1 MENRL
6 SPAQRQTVAR
16 QDAPFLAMG
25 LVAGNSHSFEAHL
38 RQAARLF
45 ADRQTSAS
53 PSGRLVRHITDLFER
68 SVPES
73 ARARLACRNG
83 CAFCCH
89 QPVRVS
95 AAEAFFLAGQVRER
109 PDTAAHVHET
119 ALALA
124 GRDPEAPRA
133 AWKAAWPRC
142 PLLDQGDGCSV
153 HAARALSCHGQVSL
167 DVEDCKISFAAG
179 GAWSV
184 REPAF
189 YDDLRNSWRLILQA
203 ALRLNGLSD
212 AHYELNAALDLVLH
226 TENAEKRWLGGENIF
241 AGLKPLAPNKPE
253 IEQILAL
260 IAARI
265 GPTL

>member
-1 MENRL
+1 MQNRL
-6 SPAQRQTVAR
+6 SPAQREAIAR
-16 QDAPFLAMG
+16 QDAPFLAAG
-25 LVAGNSHSFEAHL
+25 LIAGNPNSFEAHL
-38 RQAARLF
+38 RQAARLM

-53 PSGRLVRHITDLFER
+53 PSARLVRHVTDLFER

-73 ARARLACRNG
+73 ARAKLACRSG

-89 QPVRVS
+89 QPVKVS
-95 AAEAFFLAGQVRER
+95 APEAFFLAAQLRER
-109 PDTAAHVHET
+109 PDTAAAVRD
-119 ALALA
+119 AAIALA
-124 GRDPEAPRA
+124 GRNPEAPRV
-133 AWKAAWPRC
+133 AWLRC
-142 PLLDQGDGCSV
+142 PLLDRGDGCSV
-153 HAARALSCHGQVSL
+153 HSARPFSCHGHVSL
-167 DVEDCKISFAAG
+167 DVEDCKISFSPG

-184 REPAF
+184 REPAL

-212 AHYELNAALDLVLH
+212 AHYELNAALDLALQ

-241 AGLKPLAPNKPE
+241 APLKALSSNKPE

-260 IAARI
+260 IDARI

>member
-1 MENRL
+1 MQNRL
-6 SPAQRQTVAR
+6 SVSQREAIAR
-16 QDAPFLAMG
+16 QDAPFLATG
-25 LVAGNSHSFEAHL
+25 LLAGNPQSFEAHL
-38 RQAARLF
+38 RQAARLM

-53 PSGRLVRHITDLFER
+53 PSGRLVRHVTDLFER

-73 ARARLACRNG
+73 ARAKLACRSG

-95 AAEAFFLAGQVRER
+95 APEAFFLAAHLHER
-109 PDTAAHVHET
+109 PDTAAQVRE
-119 ALALA
+119 AAIALA
-124 GRDPEAPRA
+124 GRNPETPRV
-133 AWKAAWPRC
+133 AWLRC
-142 PLLDQGDGCSV
+142 PLLDRGDGCSV
-153 HAARALSCHGQVSL
+153 HSARPLSCHGYVSL
-167 DVEDCKISFAAG
+167 DVEDCKKSYPQTG
-179 GAWSV
+179 QWSV
-184 REPAF
+184 REPAL

-212 AHYELNAALDLVLH
+212 AHYELNAALTLVLE

-241 AGLKPLAPNKPE
+241 AALNTLSPNKPQ

-260 IAARI
+260 IDARI